1 MGRKT
6 QKLRLDEI
14 LVKEGLISES
24 QIKEAL
30 MRQKAQGG
38 KFGSQ
43 LLYHRYIDEA
53 GLVKALATQLGCEGV
68 VLTKLDIPRPVI
80 KLIPK
85 KVAVA
90 RKVIPFYYDPEKNLL
105 KVACEDPTDR
115 SLIDELNFA
124 ARGKEIK
131 LYVAAELSLNT
142 AIAKHYMGRDVSLDD
157 NLLLEIPDEATETGK
172 VPIPTLDE
180 AAQEIGDYRG
190 AVLLVT
196 DEEYTGSLL
205 QSILERD
212 GYQVTMTASA
222 DGAIDMLGDKQFHSV
237 FIKDTVAGDYID
249 LIDRLRKT
257 SPRTVVRYYEST
269 SALVL
274 NEDAVVTE
282 GDLLIK
288 SLDLFTSLL
297 SSKSKL
303 PTNHS
308 GRVGR
313 YVDKLCRKIGLPD
326 KERLVIANAAYLHDM
341 AKFYYRTEET
351 QDDRATIKLTV
362 KLLQSLNYSPVVV
375 GMLHAMYKDLGR
387 KFTKRLPIEALG
399 GNILTIVDLFCN
411 NIPPN
416 ERLSLDKFEAIK
428 KKLRDLTGKLFLSE
442 VVEAFVAMVREEIF
456 QLQTAAR
463 TVQVMI
469 YAGDIDALYPLDLRL
484 RHEGF
489 RTVPEHSCDSL
500 VDLFRRSQPDMMVMM
515 LPGKPSDVIICVD
528 DLAKRGVDFRKA
540 PTFLLVD
547 GWATSQLTFLF
558 ERGIK
563 DIVALDGNLD
573 LLIVK
578 LKKIQARIEAE
589 AKETARGKQASGSR
603 GRLSDMNLR
612 DLLQS
617 LGPSRKTVRI
627 TITPGS
633 SKRDKLVIYLDQGNI
648 TSARFK
654 DKTGPEAV
662 YEGIAWT
669 DGTWM
674 VESIAA
680 ENLPKPN
687 NQLPNESILMEGCRL
702 LDETVRIGKL
712 L

>member
-1 MGRKT
+1 MGRET

-24 QIKEAL
+24 QVKEAL
-30 MRQKAQGG
+30 MRQKAHGG

-53 GLVKALATQLGCEGV
+53 GLVKALATQFGCEGV
-68 VLTKLDIPRPVI
+68 VLAKLDIPKPVI
-80 KLIPK
+80 LLIPK
-85 KVAVA
+85 KVAIA
-90 RKVIPFYYDPEKNLL
+90 RKVIPFDYDPQKNLL

-115 SLIDELNFA
+115 SLMNELNFA

-131 LYVAAELSLNT
+131 LYVGAELALNS

-157 NLLLEIPDEATETGK
+157 NLLLEIPKEATETGK
-172 VPIPTLDE
+172 VPITTLDE
-180 AAQEIGDYRG
+180 AAQEVGDYQG

-196 DEEYTGSLL
+196 DEEYSGPLL

-212 GYQVTMTASA
+212 NYQVVMTDSA
-222 DGAIDMLGDKQFHSV
+222 DDAIDMLGDKQFHSV

-257 SPRTVVRYYEST
+257 SPRTAVRYYESA

-274 NEDAVVTE
+274 NEDAVATE

-297 SSKSKL
+297 SSKSRL

-308 GRVGR
+308 GRVGQ
-313 YVDKLCRKIGLPD
+313 YVDKLCRKVGLPD
-326 KERLVIANAAYLHDM
+326 KERLVITSAGYLHDL

-351 QDDRATIKLTV
+351 QDYRATIKLTV
-362 KLLQSLNYSPVVV
+362 KLLRSLNYSPVVIE
-375 GMLHAMYKDLGR
+375 MLRAMYKDLGG

-399 GNILTIVDLFCN
+399 GNILTIVDLFCD
-411 NIPPN
+411 NIPFN

-428 KKLRDLTGKLFLSE
+428 KKLRDLSGKLFLGE
-442 VVEAFVAMVREEIF
+442 VVEAFIIMIQEEIL
-456 QLQTAAR
+456 QLQATGR
-463 TVQVMI
+463 TGQVMI
-469 YAGDIDALYPLDLRL
+469 YAGDTDALYPLDLRL
-484 RHEGF
+484 RNEGF
-489 RTVPEHSCDSL
+489 RTVSELSLDSF
-500 VDLFRRSQPDMMVMM
+500 VNLFRRSQPDMMVLK
-515 LPGKPSDVIICVD
+515 LPGKASDVTLCVD

-547 GWATSQLTFLF
+547 GSATSELTSLF
-558 ERGIK
+558 ERGIE

-578 LKKIQARIEAE
+578 LKKIQARIQVE
-589 AKETARGKQASGSR
+589 AKETVQGEPSSGSR
-603 GRLSDMNLR
+603 GRLSDMNLI
-612 DLLQS
+612 DLLHA
-617 LGPSRKTVRI
+617 LGPSRKTVKI
-627 TITPGS
+627 TIAPGS

-648 TSARFK
+648 TSAKFK

-669 DGTWM
+669 DGTWT
-674 VESIAA
+674 VEPVSAKS
-680 ENLPKPN
+680 LPEPN

-702 LDETVRIGKL
+702 LDEKVRAGQL
-712 L
+712 P